1 MKEQEIVPWDVKRI
15 LLGQTPAAFLLEV
28 LVRTAV
34 VYLAL
39 LVVVR
44 LLGKRMSGQITI
56 LEMGVMLSLGAIVSV
71 PFLTPDRGIV
81 IGVLLLVAILALQ
94 HGVSWWGTR
103 SPKVELLSQGRATPL
118 VRDGVILLDEL
129 ERAAISREQLFAT
142 LRGKQVEHLGQVK
155 RLYLEACGLF
165 SVLRAQEPR
174 PGLAVVCP
182 SDLALFEHD
191 RSQSVCSTCGN
202 PGDRAA
208 PKGAPC
214 ARCGHRE
221 WLAPVSGR
229 KGSTDGSTKEQEG

>member
-94 HGVSWWGTR
+94 QGVSWWGTR

-155 RLYLEACGLF
+155 RVYLEACGLF

-174 PGLAVVCP
+174 PGLAVVRP

-191 RSQSVCSTCGN
+191 RSRIACATCGN
-202 PGDRAA
+202 LGDRAV
-208 PKGAPC
+208 GESAPC
-214 ARCGHRE
+214 ARCGRRE
-221 WLAPVSGR
+221 WLAPVSER
-229 KGSTDGSTKEQEG
+229 KTSDAGNTTDHEQ

>member
-15 LLGQTPAAFLLEV
+15 FLGQTPAAFLLEV

-71 PFLTPDRGIV
+71 PFLTPDRGMV

-94 HGVSWWGTR
+94 HGLSFWGTR
-103 SPKVELLSQGRATPL
+103 SPKLEMLSQGRATAL
-118 VRDGVILLDEL
+118 VRDGVMLLDEL
-129 ERAAISREQLFAT
+129 GRAAISREQLFAM

-155 RLYLEACGLF
+155 RLYLEGCGLF
-165 SVLRAQEPR
+165 SVLRAKDPR
-174 PGLAVVCP
+174 PGLAVVRP
-182 SDLALFEHD
+182 SDLELFEHD
-191 RSQSVCSTCGN
+191 RSRLVCSTCGN
-202 PGDRAA
+202 PGEGAA
-208 PKGAPC
+208 PGGAPC
-214 ARCGHRE
+214 ARCGHCA
-221 WLAPVSGR
+221 WSAPVSGR
-229 KGSTDGSTKEQEG
+229 KGQAAGTTEQAR